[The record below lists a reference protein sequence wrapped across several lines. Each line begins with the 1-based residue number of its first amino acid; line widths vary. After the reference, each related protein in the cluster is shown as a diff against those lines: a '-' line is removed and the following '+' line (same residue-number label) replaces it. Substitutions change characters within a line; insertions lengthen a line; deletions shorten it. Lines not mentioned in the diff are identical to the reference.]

1 MTGGALY
8 LIDGNALLYRSY
20 YAIRRLSNSQGF
32 PTNAIYGFIIALRKI
47 LNDAKPEYLGI
58 VFDSPGPKYRQEIFK
73 DYKAQ
78 RKPMPDDLVKH
89 VPRLKEVLTAFRIP
103 LFENSRYEA
112 DDVLG
117 SLAVRAAASNLK
129 TVIVTTDKDL
139 FQLVDANTSVY
150 NPSKDIL
157 LDEAKVKEFFGVS
170 PAQVVDVLTL
180 WGDPSDNIPGVPGVG
195 EKTAKSLISEFG
207 SLDALLA
214 NLDTIANA
222 RARMAIRD
230 NMDKLEMSRKL
241 ALIERDLDIVFDLEA
256 FRMEEP
262 DIEEVAR
269 LFREIEFTALLQEY
283 VRKPAARQ
291 GTRLRLA
298 TRPWFVST
306 DEYGG
311 NGPPGKPALIASP
324 MRTAKPALIASPM
337 RTAKPGAPAAVEKKY
352 TTIFTPEA
360 LRALVGRIREAGLAA
375 VDTETDNVS
384 PTQARLVGM
393 SFSVEPDE
401 AFYLPLRHDYMGA
414 PAQVPTGLALD
425 IVREVLEDP
434 DIRWTGQNI
443 KYDLIV
449 LGREGIR
456 WRGIDRDT
464 MILSYLLEPNWGR
477 HNLDRLALAYLGQ
490 TSIPFKDIVGQGKS
504 AITMN
509 KAPVD
514 RVTPYA
520 CQDADFALTL
530 GRLLWPRV
538 ENEKLDRLYRDI
550 EQPLIA
556 ILAEMETAGVRIDS
570 EALGVLSAGM
580 DKDLRRLEKEITE
593 LAGTAFN
600 INSPQQLSQVLF
612 HKLQIPLSKK
622 TKGTKKFST
631 SMDILEEMAA
641 LHPVI
646 RKVIEFRQTSKLKST
661 YADALPAL
669 VNPKTGRVHTSYNQ
683 TVASTGRLSSS
694 DPNLQNIP
702 ARGEMGERFRRAFVP
717 AEGCLFLT
725 ADYSQIELRV
735 LAHMSEDPAL
745 LETFVR
751 GGDIHQ
757 ETAERVFGPGA
768 GLFRDEQRHRA
779 KIINFSVV
787 YGTSAFSLAKQL
799 ETNPAEAQKFID
811 TYYEKFPRV
820 RAFLEEEVAKA
831 RTTGYSTTLL
841 GRKRQVPELQSGDRN
856 IREAGRRMALN
867 TPIQGTAADLM
878 KKAMIDVHRAIGRRG
893 LRSRMIL
900 QVHDELVFEVPEDER
915 ETMGPLVRQ
924 AMEGV
929 YAFKVPL
936 KVSLGWGRDWA
947 SCK

>member
-1 MTGGALY
+1 MTDGALY
-8 LIDGNALLYRSY
+8 LIDGNSLLYRSY
-20 YAIRRLSNSQGF
+20 YAIQRLSNAQGF

-47 LNDAKPEYLGI
+47 LNEAKPEYLGI
-58 VFDSPGPKYRQEIFK
+58 VFDSPGPKFRREIFK

-78 RKPMPDDLVKH
+78 RKPMPDDLVKQ
-89 VPRLKEVLTAFRIP
+89 VPRLKEVLTAFHIP

-150 NPSKDIL
+150 NPAKDSL

-170 PAQVVDVLTL
+170 PAQVVDVLSL

-195 EKTAKSLISEFG
+195 EKTAKSLIAEFG

-214 NLDTIANA
+214 NLDKIANT
-222 RARMAIRD
+222 RARTAIRD
-230 NMDKLEMSRKL
+230 NRDKLEMSRKL
-241 ALIERDLDIVFDLEA
+241 ALIERDLDIAFDLEA

-262 DIEEVAR
+262 DIEAVTR
-269 LFREIEFTALLQEY
+269 LFREFEFTTLLQEY
-283 VRKPAARQ
+283 ARKPA
-291 GTRLRLA
+291 
-298 TRPWFVST
+298 P
-306 DEYGG
+306 
-311 NGPPGKPALIASP
+311 
-324 MRTAKPALIASPM
+324 
-337 RTAKPGAPAAVEKKY
+337 VEKKY
-352 TTIFTPEA
+352 TAIFTLEA
-360 LRALVGRIREAGLAA
+360 LRTLVARIREAGRAA
-375 VDTETDNVS
+375 VDTETDHVS
-384 PTQARLVGM
+384 PTRARLVGM

-425 IVREVLEDP
+425 IVRDVLEDP
-434 DIRWTGQNI
+434 DILWTGQNI

-464 MILSYLLEPNWGR
+464 MILSYLLEPNWGK
-477 HNLDRLALAYLGQ
+477 HNLDRLALTYLGES
-490 TSIPFKDIVGQGKS
+490 SIPFKDIVGQGKS
-504 AITMN
+504 ALTMN

-520 CQDADFALTL
+520 CQDADFTLTL
-530 GRLLWPRV
+530 GRLLWPRLEE
-538 ENEKLDRLYRDI
+538 ENLTGLYRDI

-556 ILAEMETAGVRIDS
+556 ILAEMETAGVRIDTD
-570 EALGVLSAGM
+570 ALRVLAAGM

-612 HKLQIPLSKK
+612 HKLQIPLTKK

-631 SMDILEEMAA
+631 SMDILEDMAD
-641 LHPVI
+641 LHPII

-669 VNPKTGRVHTSYNQ
+669 VNPETGRVHTSYNQ

-702 ARGEMGERFRRAFVP
+702 ARGEMGARFRRAFVP
-717 AEGCLFLT
+717 AEGCLFLA

-757 ETAERVFGPGA
+757 ETADRVFGSGA

-799 ETNPAEAQKFID
+799 GTNPAEAQKFID

-831 RTTGYSTTLL
+831 RATGYSTTLL

-856 IREAGRRMALN
+856 VREAGRRMALN

-878 KKAMIDVHRAIGRRG
+878 KKAMIDVRRAIGRRT

-915 ETMGPLVRQ
+915 ETLGPLVRE

-929 YAFKVPL
+929 HAFKVPL
-936 KVSLGWGRDWA
+936 KVSLGWGKDWA